1 MTNIFNEFIKGQQAA
16 QNFQLNQMRLA
27 QANALFPADQQIKQ
41 LEIERLQQERDAGT
55 RKMQQEQTLVASR
68 LAKQALSLTDPE
80 IRNTFI
86 QGAAQRLGISGQ
98 FDPQSVTDDDL
109 MQLVA
114 AGQSLAT
121 AKPIE
126 LQQAKQKE
134 LAGYTFNPAT
144 GQYSINPALKQQVE
158 ATKAL
163 AAKPD
168 LKVSDISSINKDL
181 TALTKDARGIK
192 AAADSLISLKESS
205 SPASKLAAVFKFMKA
220 LDPTS
225 VVRETE
231 QGQVYES
238 QGIPELLLGKLNN
251 ITGEGKLTG
260 QAFQDLVDT
269 SKIMANSA
277 LETSREEAISFLDV
291 FSELPDD
298 RRAAFEK
305 RVPTLFDVSNIKPIK
320 PDQPATV
327 TIGSGRNKRS
337 ALVDEVPVTELTD
350 DQLMQEYERLRG
362 GQ

>member
-1 MTNIFNEFIKGQQAA
+1 MTNLFNEFIKGQQAA
-16 QNFQLNQMRLA
+16 QNFQLNKMRLA
-27 QANALFPADQQIKQ
+27 QANALFPAEQQIKQ
-41 LEIERLQQERDAGT
+41 LEIERLQQA
-55 RKMQQEQTLVASR
+55 
-68 LAKQALSLTDPE
+68 LATGKQAE
-80 IRNTFI
+80 F
-86 QGAAQRLGISGQ
+86 
-98 FDPQSVTDDDL
+98 
-109 MQLVA
+109 
-114 AGQSLAT
+114 
-121 AKPIE
+121 
-126 LQQAKQKE
+126 QQAQQKE

-144 GQYSINPALKQQVE
+144 GQYSINPALKQQIE

-163 AAKPD
+163 AAKPE

-320 PDQPATV
+320 PDQPAMV
-327 TIGSGRNKRS
+327 NIGSGRNKRIVP
-337 ALVDEVPVTELTD
+337 ADAIPVTELTNE
-350 DQLMQEYERLRG
+350 QLMQEYERLRG